1 MTEST
6 LIGGAG
12 LDKASQIK
20 RRKLKLQS
28 PHVINIQRPVGRAQA
43 NPRAFKSVL

>member
-1 MTEST
+1 MMEST

-20 RRKLKLQS
+20 RSKLKLRG
-28 PHVINIQRPVGRAQA
+28 PHVINIQTLVGRALA
-43 NPRAFKSVL
+43 NPNKSVL